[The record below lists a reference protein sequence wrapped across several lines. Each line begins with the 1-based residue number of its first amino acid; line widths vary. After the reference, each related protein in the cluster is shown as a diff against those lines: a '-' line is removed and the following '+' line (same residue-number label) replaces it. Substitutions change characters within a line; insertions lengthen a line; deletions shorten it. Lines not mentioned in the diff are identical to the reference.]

1 MAIRRGKQIL
11 QEVRRKIKDETYSSF
26 SEINEAHRKI
36 LSKAPYN
43 ILRKSEIIGY
53 GLYDDT
59 KEYDLN
65 IANIR
70 SIERIWIA
78 GSSTTDVGDIEG
90 ITLSGSL
97 PVSVQITGHGLTDGR
112 QVIFDGVGGTTEL
125 EDNTYK
131 VTVTDANNFTLN
143 GTDSSAFSAWTSGG
157 DVAVWDVDD
166 GSWDLMTEVPALMFN
181 DTVKDNT
188 YETSNVTT
196 GTVVV
201 ETTEVT
207 YNKVTT
213 GWVYYLKG
221 GDTSPFMKMVVTP
234 TPEETYKL
242 KIDYLKVPADISE
255 ETVPDVPPF
264 YDDMI
269 VNLAS
274 SYILYRSQDNQDRQL
289 AAIYEKMYRDM
300 STYLLLDLHRN
311 RTGGVDRKPAPWKR

>member
-11 QEVRRKIKDETYSSF
+11 QEVRRKISDESYASF

-90 ITLSGSL
+90 ITLSGTD
-97 PVSVQITGHGLTDGR
+97 PVSVQITAHGLTDGR
-112 QVIFDGVGGTTEL
+112 QVIFDNVGGTTEL

-131 VTVTDANNFTLN
+131 ITKTDANNFTLN
-143 GTDSSAFSAWTSGG
+143 GTSSSNFTAWTSGG

-166 GSWDLMTEVPALMFN
+166 GSWDLMTEVPALSFN
-181 DTVKDNT
+181 TAVKNNT
-188 YETSNVTT
+188 YQTANVTT

-201 ETTEVT
+201 TTTEVQ
-207 YNKVTT
+207 YNRVTT
-213 GWVYYLKG
+213 GWAYYLKG
-221 GDTSPFMKMVVTP
+221 GDSSPFMKMVVTP
-234 TPEETYKL
+234 TPQTTYKL
-242 KIDYLKVPADISE
+242 KIDYLKVPSDITE
-255 ETVPDVPPF
+255 EIVPDVPPF
-264 YDDMI
+264 YDDMLT
-269 VNLAS
+269 NLAA
-274 SYILYRSQDNQDRQL
+274 SYILDGKDDQASQIKAAKYLKRYREM
-289 AAIYEKMYRDM
+289 AM
-300 STYLLLDLHRN
+300 YLLNDLHRN
-311 RTGGVDRKPAPWKR
+311 RTGGVDRPAAPWKQ